1 MGKSQKVICACLS
14 NTALMEF
21 PLTFGL
27 QKTGLPLIVTS
38 GKLKNL
44 CFLIDTG
51 STHNTL
57 FGFVYEHFK
66 EEFKLLGDT
75 NRVMGIEGH
84 YKETPVIEA
93 TFNFEGVDYTSTF
106 SVFDATDAI
115 AQVQKET
122 GVQIHGVLGIQFLVE
137 NKWIVDFDKL
147 EISTSNKKE

>member
-1 MGKSQKVICACLS
+1 
-14 NTALMEF
+14 MEF

-57 FGFVYEHFK
+57 FDFVYEHFK
-66 EEFKLLGDT
+66 DEFKLLDSSYRT
-75 NRVMGIEGH
+75 MGIEGH
-84 YKETPVIEA
+84 YKEVPVIEA

-106 SVFDATDAI
+106 AVLNASEAI
-115 AQVQKET
+115 AQVQEET
-122 GVQIHGVLGIQFLVE
+122 GVQIHGVLGNQFLME
-137 NKWIVDFDKL
+137 NNWIIDFKKCV
-147 EISTSNKKE
+147 ITNKESSI